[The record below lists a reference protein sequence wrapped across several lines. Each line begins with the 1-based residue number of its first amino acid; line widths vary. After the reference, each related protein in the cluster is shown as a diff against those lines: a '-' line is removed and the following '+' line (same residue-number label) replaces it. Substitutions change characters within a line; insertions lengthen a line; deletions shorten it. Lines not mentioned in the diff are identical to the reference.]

1 VNPDNKDVYPI
12 ISSTATDVE
21 LELLCSYRL
30 VYTLEQLCCQSILKL
45 YEDYDS
51 LPLAKR
57 LISYI
62 KDYKS

>member
-1 VNPDNKDVYPI
+1 M

-21 LELLCSYRL
+21 LELLCSYKL
-30 VYTLEQLCCQSILKL
+30 VYSLEQLCCQSILKL

-62 KDYKS
+62 KNYKN